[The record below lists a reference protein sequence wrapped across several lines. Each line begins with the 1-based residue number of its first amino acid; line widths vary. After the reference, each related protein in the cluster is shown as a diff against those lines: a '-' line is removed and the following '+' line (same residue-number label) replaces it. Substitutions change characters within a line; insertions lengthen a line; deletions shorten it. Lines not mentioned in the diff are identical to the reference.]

1 MYVVSTGLS
10 RSEHPHVFSEEGE
23 VVDAAQVDRIVSEG
37 YLDVF
42 IDSNKGQYFVEFPEK
57 KKLIERSYDIVS
69 AKEECPIHGVRS
81 LKTIKKDIEEAKVVY
96 GNSMVYVKSFLDDL
110 RERRKINLER
120 SEECI
125 NEVFGNICNNIDSL
139 TFISKLKTH
148 DKYTYTHNLNVS
160 IFSIAFATCLGLGA
174 ENIKIIGLSGLFHD
188 IGKMLIDQ
196 DILNKPGKL
205 TLPEF
210 EEMKK
215 HPVIGYSLLKA
226 DHRHQADVCKA
237 TLQHHEKFSGGGYP
251 DDLKFS
257 EISNQ
262 AMLISIV
269 DVFDALTSDRIYKP
283 RIDLHR
289 ALGILFN
296 LKGTALNPVL
306 VDKFIKF
313 LGVYPVG
320 SIVELANGKRAIV
333 VEQNNLNLLRPKI
346 RIIMDK
352 NNKYCSAEDVDLL
365 DEDHIDDKDFEIIE
379 TIRAEDCR
387 VNVMSYLY

>member
-1 MYVVSTGLS
+1 MSTGLS
-10 RSEHPHVFSEEGE
+10 RSEHPHVYSEEGE
-23 VVDAAQVDRIVSEG
+23 IVDTDQISRIVSEG
-37 YLDVF
+37 FLDVF
-42 IDSNKGQYFVEFPEK
+42 IDSNKGRYFVEFPEK
-57 KKLIERSYDIVS
+57 KKLVEKTYDGVA
-69 AKEECPIHGVRS
+69 AKEECPIHGVRN
-81 LKTIKKDIEEAKVVY
+81 LKSIKRDIEEAKVVY
-96 GNSMVYVKSFLDDL
+96 PNSIIYVKSFLDDL
-110 RERRKINLER
+110 REKRKIDIER
-120 SEECI
+120 SEAYI
-125 NEVFGNICNNIDSL
+125 NEVFGAICNNIDSL
-139 TFISKLKTH
+139 TFISKLKNH

-160 IFSIAFATCLGLGA
+160 IFSIAFASCLGLGA

-205 TLPEF
+205 TVSEF
-210 EEMKK
+210 EEIKK
-215 HPVIGYSLLKA
+215 HPVIGYGLLQA
-226 DHRHQADVCKA
+226 DHRHQTDVCKA

-257 EISNQ
+257 EISNH
-262 AMLISIV
+262 AMLISII

-333 VEQNNLNLLRPKI
+333 FEQNNSNLLRPKV
-346 RIIMDK
+346 RVVMDK
-352 NNKYCSAEDVDLL
+352 NNNYCSAEDVDLL
-365 DEDHIDDKDFEIIE
+365 DHNYVDDKSFEIVE
-379 TIRAEDCR
+379 TIRVEDCR
-387 VNVMSYLY
+387 INVMSYLY

>member
-1 MYVVSTGLS
+1 MYVISTGLS
-10 RSEHPHVFSEEGE
+10 QSEHPHVFSEEGE
-23 VVDAAQVDRIVSEG
+23 VVDAAQIDRILSDG

-42 IDSNKGQYFVEFPEK
+42 IDSNKGKYFVEFPEK
-57 KKLIERSYDIVS
+57 KRLIERTYDIVS
-69 AKEECPIHGVRS
+69 AKEECRIHGVRS
-81 LKTIKKDIEEAKVVY
+81 LKAIKKDIDEAKIVY
-96 GNSMVYVKSFLDDL
+96 SNSIVYVRSFLDDL
-110 RERRKINLER
+110 KERQKINIER
-120 SEECI
+120 SEACI

-148 DKYTYTHNLNVS
+148 DAYTYTHNLNVS

-174 ENIKIIGLSGLFHD
+174 ENIKIIGLAGLFHD
-188 IGKMLIDQ
+188 IGKMMIDQ

-205 TLPEF
+205 TVSEF

-215 HPVIGYSLLKA
+215 HPAIGYSLLQA
-226 DHRHQADVCKA
+226 DHRHQTDVCKA
-237 TLQHHEKFSGGGYP
+237 TLQHHEKYSGGGYP

-296 LKGTALNPVL
+296 LKKTSLNPVL

-333 VEQNNLNLLRPKI
+333 FEQNNLNLLRPKV
-346 RIIMDK
+346 RIVMDK

-365 DEDHIDDKDFEIIE
+365 DKDHIDDKNFEIVE
-379 TIRAEDCR
+379 TIRVEDCR
-387 VNVMSYLY
+387 INVMSYLY